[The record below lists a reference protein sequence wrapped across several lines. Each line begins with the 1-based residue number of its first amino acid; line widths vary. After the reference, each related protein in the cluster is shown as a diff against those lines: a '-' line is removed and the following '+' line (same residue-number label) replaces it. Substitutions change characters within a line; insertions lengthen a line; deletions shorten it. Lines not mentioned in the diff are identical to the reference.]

1 MPRLLNS
8 LRQATVMFRTLVRL
22 RRDERG
28 ISAVEFAFVL
38 PIMVLLGVGL
48 TELGRVVKQATTV
61 QKSLRAG
68 AIYAARNQFP
78 LTAAV
83 KTTTENL
90 VKKGDPT
97 GAGEFLVPGWSKSGA
112 DFALETPDF
121 DLNGTPLPVVRLT
134 ATVPFVPMLPGLL
147 PIPSFNLVLRHE
159 QAFVGN

>member
-1 MPRLLNS
+1 MRWKALRS
-8 LRQATVMFRTLVRL
+8 LARL
-22 RRDERG
+22 RRDESG
-28 ISAVEFAFVL
+28 ISAVEFALVL
-38 PIMVLLGVGL
+38 PVMVLLGVGL
-48 TELGRVVKQATTV
+48 TEMGRVVNQATTV

-90 VKKGDPT
+90 IKKGDPAGT
-97 GAGEFLVPGWSKSGA
+97 GEYLVPGWSKAGA
-112 DFALETPDF
+112 TLTLETPDF

-147 PIPSFNLVLRHE
+147 PVPSFNLVLRHE

>member
-1 MPRLLNS
+1 MPRLLN
-8 LRQATVMFRTLVRL
+8 RL

-28 ISAVEFAFVL
+28 IAAVEFAFVL
-38 PIMVLLGVGL
+38 PVMVLLAVGL
-48 TELGRVVKQATTV
+48 TELGRVVNQATTV

-68 AIYAARNQFP
+68 AIYAARNEFP

-83 KTTTENL
+83 KTTAENL

-97 GAGEFLVPGWSKSGA
+97 GTADYLVPGWSKSGA
-112 DFALETPDF
+112 DLKLETPDF

-159 QAFVGN
+159 QAYVGD